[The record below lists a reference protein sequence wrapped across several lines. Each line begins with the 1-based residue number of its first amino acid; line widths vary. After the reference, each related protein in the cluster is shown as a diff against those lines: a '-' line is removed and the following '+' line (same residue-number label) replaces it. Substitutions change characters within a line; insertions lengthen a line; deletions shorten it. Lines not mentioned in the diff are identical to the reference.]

1 MNTIKKHIEKNNEI
15 EFLKYF
21 ALIFMFF
28 SLVFARSF
36 VGIYVF
42 GYRVGELFML
52 MSLTIFIY
60 LTLFKKNKA
69 KTVSFLR
76 KLNCIILISFLLNL
90 IISDA
95 SFLNPYSYKTST
107 YIWGLGFLFLGI
119 YTKKIKVNN
128 TTLLLTIFIL
138 IYTYYSSI
146 FGYPSLFEN
155 FFLNFSDKYEPHK
168 AADIVLLLFLFSVYL
183 GDYLKNSYVG
193 FCLNLVTYSIFLP
206 LLLYK
211 SRAAFIGCLVFFF
224 YILYENKSNLKKDY
238 LKNLFLLIFCF
249 FVATVSTI
257 TSQRLVIQEYT
268 VEEISES
275 YSKLSQYKF
284 NHYREEQKLIYIE
297 DNRIYSADGNLN
309 WRLQMWQDQIIYTID
324 DGNIFTGVGYKDML
338 KVFVVETPH
347 ESCDLDDKG
356 TCGNNRRGI
365 DGLNENL
372 HNYFLTIFARG
383 GLIHLFCFLTL
394 YFYLIIKVQRNEK
407 IKFYFI
413 LFGIIFISSFD
424 SSMENAHFPLIFYFF
439 IGNYFFNN
447 SLKFEKV

>member
-1 MNTIKKHIEKNNEI
+1 M
-15 EFLKYF
+15 
-21 ALIFMFF
+21 
-28 SLVFARSF
+28 
-36 VGIYVF
+36 
-42 GYRVGELFML
+42 
-52 MSLTIFIY
+52 
-60 LTLFKKNKA
+60 
-69 KTVSFLR
+69 
-76 KLNCIILISFLLNL
+76 
-90 IISDA
+90 
-95 SFLNPYSYKTST
+95 
-107 YIWGLGFLFLGI
+107 
-119 YTKKIKVNN
+119 
-128 TTLLLTIFIL
+128 
-138 IYTYYSSI
+138 
-146 FGYPSLFEN
+146 FEN

-324 DGNIFTGVGYKDML
+324 DGNIFTGMGYKDML

-394 YFYLIIKVQRNEK
+394 YFYLIIKAQRDEK